1 MKPNRRRHAG
11 FIFLFG
17 SRTIISNG
25 ASPPVRT
32 VCPRCAREVDMQS
45 KIARHWFT
53 FFFIPIF
60 PISKGKP
67 FTQCSQCNAQ
77 FTIAPQDLQKRIES
91 SDRQQNQQAI
101 VLYNSLRSSPANSIA
116 LDQLMKMYATMQAYD
131 QAVAAASD
139 FPQALHNSEQC
150 MTTLG
155 RVYLA
160 QNKFAEATQW
170 LAAAVDRNPQLGEAQ
185 YYKALAH
192 LMATP
197 PDYPAAITAARA
209 ARAAAYPQA
218 EALLRQAEAKAQAA
232 R

>member
-1 MKPNRRRHAG
+1 MRGK
-11 FIFLFG
+11 
-17 SRTIISNG
+17 S
-25 ASPPVRT
+25 V
-32 VCPRCAREVDMQS
+32 
-45 KIARHWFT
+45 RHWFT

-60 PISKGKP
+60 PISRSRS
-67 FTQCSQCNAQ
+67 FTQCPQCGAQ
-77 FTIAPQDLQKRIES
+77 FSMAPEDLQRRIES

-101 VLYNSLRSSPANSIA
+101 TLYNSLRSSPANSVA

-131 QAVAAASD
+131 QAIAAASD

-160 QNKFAEATQW
+160 QNKFNEATQW
-170 LAAAVDRNPQLGEAQ
+170 FAAAVDRNPQLGEAQ

-192 LMATP
+192 LMTTP

-209 ARAAAYPQA
+209 ARSAGYPQA
-218 EALLRQAEAKAQAA
+218 EALLRQAEAKA
-232 R
+232 RGE

>member
-1 MKPNRRRHAG
+1 MGRK
-11 FIFLFG
+11 
-17 SRTIISNG
+17 
-25 ASPPVRT
+25 T
-32 VCPRCAREVDMQS
+32 V
-45 KIARHWFT
+45 RHWFT

-60 PISKGKP
+60 PISKSRSL
-67 FTQCSQCNAQ
+67 TQCPQCGAQ
-77 FTIAPQDLQKRIES
+77 FSMGPQDLRQRIES

-101 VLYNSLRSSPANSIA
+101 TLYNSLRASPANSIA

-160 QNKFAEATQW
+160 QNKFNEATQW
-170 LAAAVDRNPQLGEAQ
+170 LSSAVERNPQLGEGQ
-185 YYKALAH
+185 YYKALGH
-192 LMATP
+192 LLSTP

-209 ARAAAYPQA
+209 ARSAGYPQA
-218 EALLRQAEAKAQAA
+218 EALLQQAEAKS
-232 R
+232 RE